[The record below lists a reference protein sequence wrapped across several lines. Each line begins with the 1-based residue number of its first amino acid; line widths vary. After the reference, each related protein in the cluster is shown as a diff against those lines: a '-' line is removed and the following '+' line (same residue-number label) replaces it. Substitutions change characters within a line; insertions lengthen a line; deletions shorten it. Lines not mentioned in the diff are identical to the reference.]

1 MTPRKHQECCYKA
14 QSGWWRHACYWST
27 SGTLLIDR
35 NYIRSHRLGPHLTS
49 TVSQEQWVW
58 RVIHAQWSTR
68 VKKKKDRQRC
78 WRPGVTTSQ
87 WAQKYARAE
96 VTNACD
102 KLLNTTTGKWLNWFR
117 SVFFFSSGFRS
128 LVCFISERADQFR
141 LFSSPCEMTLLPS
154 NGPAASDVRQKLRP
168 WGPPLRNFLLFVK
181 FVHADWDK
189 SFSCNHSE
197 SRNTS

>member
-1 MTPRKHQECCYKA
+1 MTLGTEHPQTIMTPRKHQECCYKA

-117 SVFFFSSGFRS
+117 SVFFFFFR
-128 LVCFISERADQFR
+128 F
-141 LFSSPCEMTLLPS
+141 
-154 NGPAASDVRQKLRP
+154 
-168 WGPPLRNFLLFVK
+168 
-181 FVHADWDK
+181 
-189 SFSCNHSE
+189 SFSGMIHLRTCRSI
-197 SRNTS
+197 STF